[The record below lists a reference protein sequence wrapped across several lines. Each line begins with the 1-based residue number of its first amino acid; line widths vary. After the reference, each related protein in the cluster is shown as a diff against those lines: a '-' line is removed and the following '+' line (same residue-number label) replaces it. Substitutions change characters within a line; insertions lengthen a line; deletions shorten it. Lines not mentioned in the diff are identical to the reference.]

1 MLAIQFYE
9 TLAEAVAQRR
19 FNHQWMP
26 DDTSFE
32 AGLSP
37 ATQAALKALGHKITV
52 HDNFEGATQ
61 GDGESIM
68 IDPASGHRIGAAD
81 PRKPDAR
88 AVGY

>member
-1 MLAIQFYE
+1 
-9 TLAEAVAQRR
+9 
-19 FNHQWMP
+19 MP
-26 DDTSFE
+26 DNTSFE

-37 ATQAALKALGHKITV
+37 ATQAALTALGHKITV

-68 IDPASGHRIGAAD
+68 IDPANGRRIGAAD